1 MPKCSSLQCQKSVK
15 NDKEESIEN
24 KEESVENNKEEDVEN
39 KDENAKNEEEDYV
52 ENEEEDNA
60 IYALKSSIM
69 L

>member
-1 MPKCSSLQCQKSVK
+1 MTKK
-15 NDKEESIEN
+15 
-24 KEESVENNKEEDVEN
+24 SVENNKEEDLEN
-39 KDENAKNEEEDYV
+39 KDENADNNEEEYV